1 MLASKDKKVPRQPAP
16 VIRGRAGRPTR
27 EQAEL
32 RHAELLDRALD
43 MFLDKGYELTTI
55 EAIAASVNMTKRT
68 VYARYT
74 DKAALFRAAV
84 QQAIEHWIVPDETLR
99 SLETDD
105 LESTLIAIARMRIAH
120 VMTPQGMKLQRIINT
135 ESYRFPDI
143 FNAAYEQTSKPVITF
158 LANLLRRHA
167 AKGTVNATRPH
178 MAAIAFLSVVVSG
191 PLRIL
196 TSGNKLAAKDI
207 EDRITFSVGLFLDGV
222 RTRKDESAAR

>member
-1 MLASKDKKVPRQPAP
+1 MLASKNKKIPRQPASSP
-16 VIRGRAGRPTR
+16 VARGRAGRPTR

-84 QQAIEHWIVPDETLR
+84 QQAIEHWIVSDETLK

-105 LESTLIAIARMRIAH
+105 LEGTLMAIARMRIAH
-120 VMTPQGMKLQRIINT
+120 VMTPQGIKLQRIINT

-143 FNAAYEQTSKPVITF
+143 FNAAYEQTSKPVIDF
-158 LANLLRRHA
+158 LADLLRRHT
-167 AKGTVNATRPH
+167 AKGTANVARPT
-178 MAAIAFLSVVVSG
+178 MAAIAFLSLVVSG
-191 PLRIL
+191 PLRIF
-196 TSGNKLAAKDI
+196 TSGNTLSAKDI
-207 EDRITFSVGLFLDGV
+207 EDRITFSVRLFLDGV
-222 RTRKDESAAR
+222 LSRKN